1 MVDHDQIGSW
11 TLDRT
16 NPVYN
21 MSTMTGRGGVKTR
34 TVGAIPRMS
43 NIGSLGFIASL
54 SGLGT
59 VS

>member
-21 MSTMTGRGGVKTR
+21 MSTMTLRGGEKTR
-34 TVGAIPRMS
+34 TVGPAPRIS
-43 NIGSLGFIASL
+43 NMFSIL
-54 SGLGT
+54 SYEARADGA
-59 VS
+59 